1 MAVLTLS
8 IFAGCGKKTDE
19 DVNQPAQNETANETN
34 DTNDTNDS
42 QDTASNEGGDE
53 DVDIDTSEFV
63 EIVWYHLGDPP
74 TNDQLDLAA
83 EEWNKILKEKVN
95 AHLKI
100 NFIEWAD
107 YLTKYNL
114 LLASGEVFD
123 MINTASDWL
132 DMWPNAAKGAFM
144 DITDL
149 LPKYAP
155 QTWSQVT
162 EEEWDQ
168 CKFNGRIIT
177 IPENQFTQWI
187 NHGFY
192 YRGDWA
198 KEFGITEPIRDYET
212 LGLYLQKVKE
222 EKGVIPYDVNSSK
235 ANELFDHWFSA
246 HTDSIMLEIPGN
258 IFYSK
263 SYDEITTVYSPIFE
277 DTMVDMAK
285 TMKEWGDAGYW
296 RNDVLNYTGDTR
308 EALLS
313 GQTGL
318 DAHHTQTYKGLRV
331 EMDEKQPGS
340 ELQMFPV
347 HLQRG
352 NNLIEMSITHGAQS
366 VVATCPNPE
375 RALMVYDLM
384 RNDETLYRLLNYGRE
399 GVNYVIVD
407 GKRDRPEGFDDTE
420 HGFYSN
426 FWGGRMDKFEIP
438 SVRDY
443 DGIGELYAEYD
454 KVKKPYPYAGFV
466 FDKTPVEAELSALN
480 DVKTRHVG
488 PIVFG
493 KAGDP
498 EAAVEAFREDLKK
511 AGYDKVLEEIQR
523 QIDEWAASRQ

>member
-1 MAVLTLS
+1 MLRSLKKITVLLLVVLLVLS
-8 IFAGCGKKTDE
+8 IFAGCGQKDGTDTSKTPDKTE
-19 DVNQPAQNETANETN
+19 DKGK
-34 DTNDTNDS
+34 DS
-42 QDTASNEGGDE
+42 ASTDDLE
-53 DVDIDTSEFV
+53 IDTSEFV

-114 LLASGEVFD
+114 MLATGEVLD

-155 QTWSQVT
+155 ITWSEVP
-162 EEEWDQ
+162 EEHWDQ
-168 CKFNGRIIT
+168 CKYKGRIIT
-177 IPENQFTQWI
+177 IPENQYTQWV

-198 KEFGITEPIRDYET
+198 EEFGITEPIRDWDT
-212 LGLYLQKVKE
+212 LGEYLQKVKDI
-222 EKGVIPYDVNSSK
+222 KGVIPYDVAGSK
-235 ANELFDHWFSA
+235 ANELLDYWFWA
-246 HTDSIMLEIPGN
+246 HTDSITLEIPGN
-258 IFYSK
+258 LFYSK
-263 SYDEITTVYSPIFE
+263 SYDDLYTVYSPIFE

-285 TMKEWGDAGYW
+285 KMKEWGDAGYW

-308 EALLS
+308 EALKA

-318 DAHHTQTYKGLRV
+318 DGHHTQTYAGLRV

-340 ELQMFPV
+340 NLQMFPM
-347 HLQRG
+347 HLQG
-352 NNLIEMSITHGAQS
+352 GKNLIEMSITHGAQS
-366 VVATCPNPE
+366 VAASSKNPE

-384 RNDETLYRLLNYGRE
+384 RNDETLYRLLNFGRE
-399 GVNYVIVD
+399 GVNYAIVD
-407 GKRDRPEGFDDTE
+407 GKRTRPEGFDETE

-426 FWGGRMDKFEIP
+426 FWGGRMDKFEMALP
-438 SVRDY
+438 SDRVY
-443 DGIGELYAEYD
+443 DKIGDLYAEYD

-466 FDKTPVEAELSALN
+466 FDKTPVETELSALN
-480 DVKTRHVG
+480 DVKSRHVP

-498 EAAVEAFREDLKK
+498 EAAVEKFREELKS
-511 AGYDKVLEEIQR
+511 AGFDTVLEEIKR
-523 QIDEWAASRQ
+523 QMEQWKASR

>member
-1 MAVLTLS
+1 MKNLKSLIALLLVALLALS
-8 IFAGCGKKTDE
+8 IFAGCGKQAATNAENAGSNNESNSETSDSETSDE
-19 DVNQPAQNETANETN
+19 AA
-34 DTNDTNDS
+34 
-42 QDTASNEGGDE
+42 
-53 DVDIDTSEFV
+53 IDTSEFV

-114 LLASGEVFD
+114 LLASGEVLD

-132 DMWPNAAKGAFM
+132 EMWPNAAKGAFM

-162 EEEWDQ
+162 EEEWKQ
-168 CKFNGRIIT
+168 CMYDGKIIT
-177 IPENQFTQWI
+177 IPENQYTQWV

-222 EKGVIPYDVNSSK
+222 EKGVIPYDVAGSK

-277 DTMVDMAK
+277 DTMVEMAK

-308 EALLS
+308 EALKS

-331 EMDEKQPGS
+331 EMDESQPGS

-347 HLQRG
+347 NLQRG

-366 VVATCPNPE
+366 VAATSQNPE

-399 GVNYVIVD
+399 GVNYEIVD
-407 GKRDRPEGFDDTE
+407 GKRTRPEGFDDTE
-420 HGFYSN
+420 HGFFSN

-438 SVRDY
+438 SDRDY

-454 KVKKPYPYAGFV
+454 EVKKPYPYAGFV

-498 EAAVEAFREDLKK
+498 EAAVEKFRDELKK
-511 AGYDKVLEEIQR
+511 AGYDRVLEEIQR
-523 QIDEWAASRQ
+523 QIDEWAASR